1 MVKEGY
7 YFGLPPL
14 ALGVAAFFLHWIVV
28 AVILVFLAFFVFYFF
43 RDPERAIPS
52 EPGALVSPADGRIVV
67 VTEEEN
73 AGRVGKRISVFL
85 AIWNVHVNRSPEAG
99 TIAAMDYR
107 PGKFLAAM
115 RERASFENEQNAIS
129 LSTAAGEIVF
139 KQIAGL
145 IARRV
150 VCWKKPGDIVLR
162 GERIGLVR
170 FGSRVDMW
178 VPSGTEILVKVGD
191 NVKGGS
197 SVLARVPVAAS
208 GSRATP
214 QRARAS
220 DEALTPAGKQN
231 S

>member
-7 YFGLPPL
+7 YFGMPPL

-28 AVILVFLAFFVFYFF
+28 AIILVFLASFIFYFF

-67 VTEEEN
+67 VTEEDN
-73 AGRVGKRISVFL
+73 AGRPGKRISVFL

-99 TIAAMDYR
+99 TITAMDYR

-115 RERASFENEQNAIS
+115 RARASFENEQNVIS

-150 VCWKKPGDIVLR
+150 VCWKKRGDIVQR
-162 GERIGLVR
+162 GERIGSVR

-178 VPSGTEILVKVGD
+178 VPSGTEILVKAGD

-197 SVLARVPVAAS
+197 SVLARAPVAAS
-208 GSRATP
+208 GSRVAG
-214 QRARAS
+214 QRAHTS
-220 DEALTPAGKQN
+220 EETLTSAGKQN

>member
-1 MVKEGY
+1 
-7 YFGLPPL
+7 
-14 ALGVAAFFLHWIVV
+14 
-28 AVILVFLAFFVFYFF
+28 
-43 RDPERAIPS
+43 
-52 EPGALVSPADGRIVV
+52 
-67 VTEEEN
+67 
-73 AGRVGKRISVFL
+73 VGKRISVFL
-85 AIWNVHVNRSPEAG
+85 AIWNVHVNRSPETG

-115 RERASFENEQNAIS
+115 RERASFENEQNVIS

-150 VCWKKPGDIVLR
+150 VCWKKPGDIVRR

-178 VPSGTEILVKVGD
+178 VPSGTEILVKVGH

-208 GSRATP
+208 ESHATP
-214 QRARAS
+214 GRAGAS
-220 DEALTPAGKQN
+220 DETLAPAGKQN